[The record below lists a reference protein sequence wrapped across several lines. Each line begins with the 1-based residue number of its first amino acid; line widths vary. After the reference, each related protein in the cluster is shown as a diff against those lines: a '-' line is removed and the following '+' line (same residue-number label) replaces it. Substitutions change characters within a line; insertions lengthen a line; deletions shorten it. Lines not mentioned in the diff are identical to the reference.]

1 MSESIVDFD
10 YTFIPYPLD
19 IIREKGLDSSY
30 KVIPNLYSMEVY
42 YKSLVSYIF
51 I

>member
-10 YTFIPYPLD
+10 YTYIPFTSNT
-19 IIREKGLDSSY
+19 IREKGLDSSY